1 MRRLRA
7 SVACR
12 LVCGAHVPPML
23 VDLSALA
30 AFVDGKRYAF
40 QSSNALHPD
49 ARNYSLLK
57 AHIHLVSLATSNLHA
72 MLVSE
77 RGDAL
82 YALVKLLRGIW
93 LLSRSIQ
100 DHRESYL
107 ERSAVK
113 VMLQRLHLRLWYEA
127 RSFVEDQRG
136 EERATLREL
145 IKSTNEPDW

>member
-1 MRRLRA
+1 
-7 SVACR
+7 
-12 LVCGAHVPPML
+12 
-23 VDLSALA
+23 
-30 AFVDGKRYAF
+30 
-40 QSSNALHPD
+40 
-49 ARNYSLLK
+49 
-57 AHIHLVSLATSNLHA
+57 